1 MTERERARRI
11 FVCQE
16 CGQESLRWQG
26 RCPECQAWN
35 SFIERAVMPARPS
48 RMPAQQTATPVELA
62 HVDAREDERFQIDS
76 SEFDRVVG
84 GGVVPGSLVLM
95 GGDPGIGKSTL
106 VLQVAEQ
113 VCRMGQSVLYVSGEE
128 SAQQLKL
135 RAERV
140 GAAGNGLF
148 LVNETN
154 LDDALQAAAQLAP
167 ALLVVD
173 SIQTVFTARL
183 PNPAGS
189 VVQLRECTM
198 SLMQWAKST
207 GTPVIIIGH
216 VTKEGDIAGPRLLE
230 HIVDVVLYLEG
241 DRFSSYRL
249 LRGVKNRFGAASE
262 IGVFEMGS
270 FGLRPVENPSEMF
283 LAERAGDGVGSIVAP
298 TVEGTRPL
306 LVEVQA
312 LTTPSPLPM
321 PRRMAQGIDQSRLL
335 FITAVLGKRLGMA
348 LANQDVLVNIVG
360 GLRIQEP
367 AIDLPVALAIVSSFR
382 DSPLTEGLTAV
393 GEIGL
398 SGEIRACPQ
407 IERRLAE
414 AAKLG
419 FRRCVLPASA
429 ALGEF
434 VPTGITPL
442 PARTL
447 ADAVRFAMT

>member
-1 MTERERARRI
+1 VPGTPRPRSV

-26 RCPECQAWN
+26 RCPECQSWN
-35 SFIERAVMPARPS
+35 SFIERAVAATWPARSQEPH
-48 RMPAQQTATPVELA
+48 TASAPVELA
-62 HVDAREDERFQIDS
+62 QVDSKQEARLHIDG
-76 SEFDRVVG
+76 SEFDRVLG
-84 GGVVPGSLVLM
+84 GGIVPGSLVLM

-113 VCRMGQSVLYVSGEE
+113 ICRAQRTVLYVSGEE

-140 GAAGNGLF
+140 GAAGQGLY
-148 LVNETN
+148 LLSETN
-154 LDDALQAAAQLAP
+154 LDEALRAAELLDP
-167 ALLVVD
+167 GLLVVD
-173 SIQTVFTARL
+173 SIQTVLTAHL

-189 VVQLRECTM
+189 IVQLRECTM
-198 SLMQWAKST
+198 ALMQWAKSSSV
-207 GTPVIIIGH
+207 PVIIVGH

-249 LRGVKNRFGAASE
+249 LRGVKNRFGAVSE

-270 FGLRPVENPSEMF
+270 YGLRPVENPSEMF
-283 LAERAGDGVGSIVAP
+283 LAERAGDGVGSIVAA

-335 FITAVLGKRLGMA
+335 LLTAVLSKRLGVA
-348 LANQDVLVNIVG
+348 LASQDILVNVVG
-360 GLRIQEP
+360 GMRIQEP

-382 DSPLTEGLTAV
+382 DKPLAQGLTAV

-398 SGEIRACPQ
+398 SGEIRSCPQ

-419 FRRCVLPASA
+419 FKRCILPASGMSCA
-429 ALGEF
+429 AGLDL
-434 VPTGITPL
+434 L

-447 ADAVRFAMT
+447 AEAVRLAMQ